1 MPPKGAFTLE
11 RVQHFGVA
19 AVERARAAI
28 DKDVGPPCEHLSYN
42 YRGVVKGDGDCDINE
57 RATFRGTI
65 AYEWRVCACGY
76 DEKALV
82 NVRCG
87 HACERGV
94 PFPEGWQ
101 TAVRCSNLQTV
112 AEDAA
117 KAARDE
123 IGGEIACKLLGV
135 AMRTALPEP
144 GEHQPGAT
152 VMLAGD
158 GSRMA
163 HLLCA
168 RIRGDTWLCHRGT
181 FRDGAL
187 DEADPLNEHDLVGL

>member
-1 MPPKGAFTLE
+1 MPPKGAFTFE
-11 RVQHFGVA
+11 RVQQFGVI
-19 AVERARAAI
+19 AVERARAGIA
-28 DKDVGPPCEHLSYN
+28 KDGVPPCAHLPCN
-42 YRGVVKGDGDCDINE
+42 YRGVVKDGACDINV
-57 RATFRGTI
+57 RATHRGTI

-87 HACERGV
+87 NACERGV

-152 VMLAGD
+152 VILAGD

-168 RIRGDTWLCHRGT
+168 RIRGDTWLCHRGSC
-181 FRDGAL
+181 RDGAL
-187 DEADPLNEHDLVGL
+187 DESNLLNEHDLVGL

>member
-19 AVERARAAI
+19 AVERARAGIA
-28 DKDVGPPCEHLSYN
+28 KDGGPPCAHLSCT
-42 YRGVVKGDGDCDINE
+42 YRGVVKDDGACDTNE
-57 RATFRGTI
+57 RATFRGAI

-87 HACERGV
+87 HASDQGV
-94 PFPEGWQ
+94 PFPDGWQ
-101 TAVRCSNLQTV
+101 TAVRSPNLATM

-117 KAARDE
+117 KAARHE
-123 IGGEIACKLLGV
+123 IGSDIDCICLGA
-135 AMRTALPEP
+135 AMRTVLPEP
-144 GEHQPGAT
+144 GEHLPGAT
-152 VMLAGD
+152 VILAGD
-158 GSRMA
+158 GIRMA

-168 RIRGDTWLCHRGT
+168 CIGGDTWLCHRGS
-181 FRDGAL
+181 FRDGGL
-187 DEADPLNEHDLVGL
+187 DESDPLNEHDMVGL

>member
-11 RVQHFGVA
+11 RVQQFGVI
-19 AVERARAAI
+19 AVERARAGIA
-28 DKDVGPPCEHLSYN
+28 KDGGPPCEHLSCN
-42 YRGVVKGDGDCDINE
+42 YRGVVKDGACDINE
-57 RATFRGTI
+57 RATRRGTI

-87 HACERGV
+87 HASERGV

-168 RIRGDTWLCHRGT
+168 RIRGDTWLCHRGSC
-181 FRDGAL
+181 RDGAL
-187 DEADPLNEHDLVGL
+187 DESNLLNEHDLVGL

>member
-1 MPPKGAFTLE
+1 MPPKGAFILE
-11 RVQHFGVA
+11 RVQSVGTAAADSARDRIAADGVSP
-19 AVERARAAI
+19 I
-28 DKDVGPPCEHLSYN
+28 HHLSCE
-42 YRGVVKGDGDCDINE
+42 YRGVAVGNGVIDAAAHITKRC
-57 RATFRGTI
+57 TLV
-65 AYEWRVCACGY
+65 YEWHIECAGLSESCV
-76 DEKALV
+76 V
-82 NVRCG
+82 NVECG
-87 HACERGV
+87 HADRRGV
-94 PFPEGWQ
+94 PFPKSWH
-101 TAVRCSNLQTV
+101 TALNCSNLAPV

-168 RIRGDTWLCHRGT
+168 RIRGDTWLCHRGSC
-181 FRDGAL
+181 RDGAL
-187 DEADPLNEHDLVGL
+187 DESNLLNEHDLVGL